1 MRYREERQG
10 LTGQFDDLDEAALD
24 ALINDWDAA
33 PLQNTTRG
41 IEVSPARG
49 TSLRLGSIPCGRR
62 CGR

>member
-1 MRYREERQG
+1 

-49 TSLRLGSIPCGRR
+49 TSLRLGSIRCGRR